1 MKKLI
6 RFSAM
11 ALLTWGLASCSND
24 FSKEP
29 SRNDPAGNS
38 LFSPVKTP
46 KVNAWSGTQSLN
58 NGVYGTR
65 AEETDAPAP
74 ITEEE
79 VTLLKEL
86 LDIEDFRT
94 FDWANN
100 QRKKLIEKHTDYL
113 FIPYYKDKD
122 NNETTPNL
130 LGAFIKPELYI
141 TVEDLSSWS
150 DYFVQQIATSNPLNS
165 FEAANSEWFAPNDEK
180 IENLAIWSK
189 SISREELDYLSE
201 EEYNNSSERVNIIY
215 PTANPVYIED
225 AQLIRN
231 HIIKDMSYGNYRN
244 RTFIN
249 MGNSATAKTVRFLKL
264 DPNKDE
270 VYAIIYYIQ
279 VNNVEGNGAG
289 SDDNYPNGYWNRIIK
304 LTKIASLPEVTEPE
318 TPEIPTNNSP
328 LLARLAPF
336 FPVCAVDECGHEV
349 HEGPCPEC
357 QKDGI
362 DIDCTTKDSPN
373 VKDKNQLSEVEVN
386 LSILDEHGKYDIT
399 DLVTKLSIHVRYP
412 RDVEVILPVPA
423 NIYCDQDDLYI
434 LKDHYDTNGE
444 PNWAYDGEYHNVVY
458 DIDGNTVELHVEFVA
473 PANDDITTGKT
484 GFIRVYTKGIN
495 EDVIAYLYKN
505 FGDGINFEIFN
516 YYNRGTKYTTGK
528 YPEIEAEELQGY
540 LNHSMINFD
549 WEEMMV
555 DRAYPAYYIMAFN
568 ELDKDAAT
576 GDGDINEKDCYVWIF
591 GDDRANHNDFYYDDD
606 VNYKYSRDLTT
617 NWYSVNETAYR
628 DENER
633 SFFHNAYKGT
643 HYNSSKYNW
652 IFTHKGVTGSA
663 DPAENPMY
671 TPMPGEFKLPFE

>member
-29 SRNDPAGNS
+29 SGNDPAGNS

-74 ITEEE
+74 ITQAE
-79 VTLLKEL
+79 
-86 LDIEDFRT
+86 
-94 FDWANN
+94 
-100 QRKKLIEKHTDYL
+100 IEKVKNIMKCYEYRYERINGNDK
-113 FIPYYKDKD
+113 YYYPS
-122 NNETTPNL
+122 EASSYGVHNL
-130 LGAFIKPELYI
+130 TEIDEISDWRILDGW
-141 TVEDLSSWS
+141 T
-150 DYFVQQIATSNPLNS
+150 DYFVQ
-165 FEAANSEWFAPNDEK
+165 EVANSNLWTDAEAVILSDVFKNDEK
-180 IENLAIWSK
+180 IQNLAIWK
-189 SISREELDYLSE
+189 STVDRFEISENEYQNSPNKITIPDSE
-201 EEYNNSSERVNIIY
+201 QLQGSYFTVRKY
-215 PTANPVYIED
+215 PIV
-225 AQLIRN
+225 
-231 HIIKDMSYGNYRN
+231 DMSFNSYPSRAF
-244 RTFIN
+244 TE
-249 MGNSATAKTVRFLKL
+249 MGNDYTGGGYFTYKVLIL
-264 DPNKDE
+264 DGKNDE
-270 VYAIIYYIQ
+270 VYVAIYHMRGGYNF
-279 VNNVEGNGAG
+279 NNG
-289 SDDNYPNGYWNRIIK
+289 SDRGSNDWFGNNYWNRIIK
-304 LTKIASLPEVTEPE
+304 LTKTAPLPEVTEPE
-318 TPEIPTNNSP
+318 IPETPTNNSP

-336 FPVCAVDECGHEV
+336 FPVCDVDDCGHPV

-357 QKDGI
+357 EENGK

-373 VKDKNQLSEVEVN
+373 VKDKNQQSEVEVN
-386 LSILDEHGKYDIT
+386 LSILDEHDKYDIT

-458 DIDGNTVELHVEFVA
+458 NINGQNVELHVEFVA
-473 PANDDITTGKT
+473 PDNDDIITKKT

-495 EDVIAYLYKN
+495 EEVIAYLYKN

-528 YPEIEAEELQGY
+528 YPEIKADELQGY

-549 WEEMMV
+549 WEELMK
-555 DRAYPAYYIMAFN
+555 DRIYPAYYIMAFN

-591 GDDRANHNDFYYDDD
+591 GDDRADHDNFYNDNIEYE
-606 VNYKYSRDLTT
+606 YSRDLTT
-617 NWYSVNETAYR
+617 NWFSTEDSDFR

-663 DPAENPMY
+663 DPEEPTY
-671 TPMPGEFKLPFE
+671 TPMPGSFPFE